1 MFSKIRLRLLPR
13 IMVLTLAC
21 VALLAVAVAAVSY
34 VILRES
40 ATTAARER
48 VETNMKVAWSVLQQK
63 GAAFRVEGGQLLVGD
78 HALNGNFEVV
88 DKVKDLVGG
97 TATVFLGD
105 TRIST
110 NVLKPDGGRAI
121 GTQLAHGAAYDA
133 VINGNAPFRG
143 EVEILGEP
151 YMTAYDPLH
160 DATGKTVGILYVGLK
175 KAEFLTA
182 ADKTM
187 EMIVSATLLVM
198 LLAGTVSFIVIR
210 QGVTRPLDAGIQA
223 MRHLAAGHLN
233 EAIPTVTR
241 SDEIGEMIEALGV
254 FRQGLRNARDL
265 ADRQEVEQKAKEQA
279 AVAQGR
285 LVEQFNSKVVEV
297 IESVVTSATRLE
309 SNAQDLSAVSEQT
322 GRQATAVA
330 AASEQAAAN
339 VQTVAAASEELAAS
353 SREIAS
359 QVGRASIIA
368 QNAATA
374 AATTDNLVRGL
385 AEAATKIGDV
395 VSLITDIA
403 SQTNLLALNATIEAA
418 RAGDAGKGFAVVA
431 NEVKSLANQTARAT
445 DEISGQIGAVQQQT
459 TQAVE
464 AIRNIA
470 ATIAEMDEVS
480 GAIAAAVEEQGAAT
494 QEITRNIQ
502 EAHTG
507 TAEVA
512 RNVVGVS
519 KGAQDGAS
527 GAQSVFTAAKDLNHE
542 AETMRAVADSFLI
555 RLQSGGAT
563 LEWSDAWVAG
573 HPVIDAD
580 HKMLLQYVNAL
591 NQAMV
596 EGKGRDIAAD
606 VLNKL
611 VSYTR
616 DHFAREEVIWEKGG
630 LRSLPQ
636 HRKTHKDLVAK
647 VEQFQKAFV
656 AGEATLTTEL
666 MAFLREWLID
676 HVFKT
681 DKAGVRE
688 IGGSIAA

>member
-1 MFSKIRLRLLPR
+1 MFPKIHLRLLPR
-13 IMVLTLAC
+13 IMVLTLAG

-34 VILRES
+34 VILHNS
-40 ATTAARER
+40 ATVAARER
-48 VETNMKVAWSVLQQK
+48 VDANMKVAWTVLRQK
-63 GAAFRVEGGQLLVGD
+63 GQGFHVEGGQLLAGD
-78 HALNGNFEVV
+78 HVLNGDFEVV
-88 DKVKDLVGG
+88 DTIKDLVGG
-97 TATVFLGD
+97 TATLFMGD

-110 NVLKPDGGRAI
+110 NVLKADGGRAI
-121 GTQLAHGAAYDA
+121 GTQLTHGAAYDA
-133 VINGNAPFRG
+133 VLGRDSAFRG
-143 EVEILGEP
+143 EVAILGEP
-151 YMTAYDPLH
+151 YLTAYDPIH
-160 DATGKTVGILYVGLK
+160 DAAGKTVGILYVGIK

-182 ADKTM
+182 ADKTL

-198 LLAGTVSFIVIR
+198 LLTGTASFVIIR
-210 QGVTRPLDAGIQA
+210 RTITRPLDASIQA
-223 MRHLAAGHLN
+223 MRHLAAGNLN
-233 EAIPTVTR
+233 EAIPTVAR
-241 SDEIGEMIEALGV
+241 NDEIGEMTEALGV
-254 FRQGLRNARDL
+254 FRQALVKTREL
-265 ADRQEVEQKAKEQA
+265 TERQEAEQKAKEQA
-279 AVAQGR
+279 AAAQGR
-285 LVEQFNSKVVEV
+285 LVEQFNTKVVEV
-297 IESVVTSATRLE
+297 IESVVSSAIRLE
-309 SNAQDLSAVSEQT
+309 SDAQDLSAVSEQT

-359 QVGRASIIA
+359 QVGRASSIA

-385 AEAATKIGDV
+385 AEAAARIGDV

-445 DEISGQIGAVQQQT
+445 DEISGQISAVQQQT
-459 TQAVE
+459 GQAVE

-470 ATIAEMDEVS
+470 VTIGEMDEVS

-502 EAHTG
+502 EAHAG

-519 KGAQDGAS
+519 KGAQNGSA
-527 GAQSVFTAAKDLNHE
+527 GAQNVFRAAKDLNRE

-563 LEWSDAWVAG
+563 LEWSDAWVSG
-573 HPVIDAD
+573 QPVIDAD
-580 HKMLLQYVNAL
+580 HRMLLQYVNAL

-611 VSYTR
+611 VNYTR
-616 DHFAREEVIWEKGG
+616 EHFAREEAIWQKGG

-636 HRKTHKDLVAK
+636 HRKTHADLVSK
-647 VEQFQKAFV
+647 VEQFQKSFV
-656 AGEATLTTEL
+656 AGQATLTTEL

-688 IGGSIAA
+688 IGADVAA